1 MRRQPT
7 QEQRDEAAAKR
18 AKVGAMAKTIAGMT
32 DVQRAEW
39 AGSRTL
45 CTIDGHPLSLR
56 NTILA
61 IMQVPTVSVV
71 GGFRQWIAAGRCVRK
86 GEHGILISAPRL
98 VKGEGDIDDV
108 AGFLVVTV
116 FDIGQTDA
124 IETEAE
130 VAA

>member
-1 MRRQPT
+1 
-7 QEQRDEAAAKR
+7 
-18 AKVGAMAKTIAGMT
+18 
-32 DVQRAEW
+32 
-39 AGSRTL
+39 
-45 CTIDGHPLSLR
+45 
-56 NTILA
+56 
-61 IMQVPTVSVV
+61 
-71 GGFRQWIAAGRCVRK
+71 
-86 GEHGILISAPRL
+86 